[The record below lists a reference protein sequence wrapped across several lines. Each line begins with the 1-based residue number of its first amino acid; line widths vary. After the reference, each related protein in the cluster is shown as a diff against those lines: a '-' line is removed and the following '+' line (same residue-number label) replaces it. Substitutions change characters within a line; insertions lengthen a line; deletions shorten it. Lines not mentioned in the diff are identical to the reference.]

1 MNQYRQYRMENR
13 KKMIKYHNDKVPFFA
28 FFFFN
33 QFQFENQNACER
45 NIGTIRLV

>member
-1 MNQYRQYRMENR
+1 MNQYRMENR
-13 KKMIKYHNDKVPFFA
+13 KKMIKYVPFFA

-33 QFQFENQNACER
+33 QLQFENQNACER